1 MTRLALLGLLAATI
15 GLAQDPPAKVKPTK
29 PPTKPPEKPRTEAAA
44 APAGNLK
51 VLPGFKAELIYT
63 VPKDT
68 QGSWVCLCHDP
79 KGRLIASDQYG
90 ALYRVTTGATAADT
104 KVEKLP
110 VELGMAQGLLWA
122 FDHLYVVVNAGG
134 DKAGLYKVAFA
145 GDTPGKVTKLRGFVG
160 AGGEHGCHA
169 VMLHP
174 DGKRLTL
181 VCGNQTKMTDIATSR
196 VPKLWGDDHLLPRV
210 PDGNGFMKGVL
221 APGGYI
227 FNCDPEGK
235 EAELVSVGFRN
246 EYDAAY
252 NRDGELFTFDAD
264 MEWDFNTPWYRPTR
278 VCHVTSGSEWGWR
291 NGAGKYPAYYPD
303 NLPPVVNI
311 GPGSPTGVS
320 FGYGAKFPKKY
331 QDAFF
336 ICDWSYGKLY
346 AVHLKPKGASYE
358 AETVEEFISGTPLPL
373 TDLVVNPKD
382 GAMYFAVGGRKTQSG
397 LYRVTY
403 VGGEPAKASTT
414 KPGELGV
421 VIGGPPSQDEIDA
434 IAGQRTR
441 RQLEAFHGK
450 HDPKA
455 VAAAWP
461 HLSSPDRFLRFAA
474 RTAVE
479 SQPVVGWQDKALT
492 ETNPQAAIE
501 AILALMRAAAPCPEH
516 VKDAKP
522 QPELRAKVLAA
533 LGRLDFAKLT
543 ESQKLDLARVYEVAL
558 HRLGKPD
565 NGERDALLVKLDGR
579 FPTGNRY
586 LDGEL
591 LNVLVFLQSPTAATK
606 GLKLLA
612 DAPTQEE
619 QLEYVRALRVLT
631 AGWTPELRADYF
643 KWFLKA
649 ASYKGGNSFAKFLT
663 LIKTDAVALLPESD
677 KVALKPILEATPATT
692 KVAAAPPRAFV
703 KKWAI
708 DDLHAA
714 VTPLLAGGRDYD
726 KGRRLFAATNCFG
739 CHRYDNEGGSSGPD
753 LSGIAGRF
761 SPKDLLESILDP
773 SKEVS
778 DQYQA
783 VEIETVDGR
792 KVVGRIVNLNADGVD
807 VLTDLLDPNGM
818 TKLNRNNI
826 ERMTPSKLSLMP
838 AGLLDT
844 LTAPEAADLMA
855 YLLSRGDRGAAVF
868 KK

>member
-1 MTRLALLGLLAATI
+1 MTRLALLGLLAAAA
-15 GLAQDPPAKVKPTK
+15 GLVAQDPAPKAKQKKQP
-29 PPTKPPEKPRTEAAA
+29 KPPEKPRTEAAA
-44 APAGNLK
+44 NPAGNLK
-51 VLPGFKAELIYT
+51 VLPGFKAELLYT

-68 QGSWVCLCHDP
+68 QGSWVCLCHLPD
-79 KGRLIASDQYG
+79 GRLVASDQYG
-90 ALYRVTTGATAADT
+90 ALYRVTAGAAAGDT
-104 KVEKLP
+104 KVEKLD
-110 VELGMAQGLLWA
+110 VEIGGAQGLLWA
-122 FDHLYVVVNAGG
+122 FDRLYVVRNDRG
-134 DKAGLYKVAFA
+134 DQAGLYTVAFD
-145 GDTPGKVTKLRGFVG
+145 GDTPGKVTKLRGFQG

-174 DGKRLTL
+174 DGKRLTV
-181 VCGNQTKMTDIATSR
+181 VCGNQTKLTEVATSR
-196 VPKLWGDDHLLPRV
+196 VPRLWGDDHLLPRV

-235 EAELVSVGFRN
+235 AAELVSVGFRN
-246 EYDAAY
+246 QYDAAY
-252 NRDGELFTFDAD
+252 NRDGELFTYDAD

-320 FGYGAKFPKKY
+320 FGYGARFPKKY

-346 AVHLKPKGASYE
+346 AVHLKPKGATYE
-358 AETVEEFISGTPLPL
+358 AETVEEFVTGTPLPL

-403 VGGEPAKASTT
+403 TGQESTAVAREFQT
-414 KPGELGV
+414 NSEV
-421 VIGGPPSQDEIDA
+421 R
-434 IAGQRTR
+434 GQTNR
-441 RQLEAFHGK
+441 RLLEQFHGK
-450 HDPKA
+450 QDPKA
-455 VAAAWP
+455 VAAAWSS
-461 HLSSPDRFLRFAA
+461 LGSPDRFHRFAA

-479 SQPVVGWQDKALT
+479 SQPVAEWQAKALA

-501 AILALMRAAAPCPEH
+501 ALLALVRASAPCPEH

-522 QPELRAKVLAA
+522 QPELRAKVLASLA
-533 LGRLDFAKLT
+533 RLDMGKLT
-543 ESQKLDLARVYEVAL
+543 DAQKLDLARVYEVAL

-565 NGERDALLVKLDGR
+565 NGERDAVLAKLDAR
-579 FPTGNRY
+579 FPTGNRF

-591 LNVLVFLQSPTAATK
+591 LNVLVFLQSPTAAPK
-606 GLKLLA
+606 GMKLLA

-619 QLEYVRALRVLT
+619 QLEYVRALRMLT

-643 KWFLKA
+643 KWFVRA
-649 ASYKGGNSFAKFLT
+649 GGYKGGNSFAKFLT
-663 LIKTDAVALLPESD
+663 LIKTDAVTLLSESD
-677 KVALKPILEATPATT
+677 KVALKPILDAKPATT
-692 KVAAAPPRAFV
+692 TTATVAPRPFV

-708 DDLHAA
+708 DELNKEVA
-714 VTPLLAGGRDYD
+714 PLLAGGRDFD
-726 KGRRLFAATNCFG
+726 KGRKLFAAANCFG
-739 CHRYDNEGGSSGPD
+739 CHRFDNEGGSTGPD

-761 SPKDLLESILDP
+761 SQKDLLESILDP

-778 DQYQA
+778 DQYAA
-783 VEIETVDGR
+783 VEIETADGR
-792 KVVGRIVNLNADGVD
+792 KVVGRIVNLNDNGVS
-807 VLTDLLDPNGM
+807 VLTDLLNPNGI
-818 TKLNRNNI
+818 TNVNRNNI
-826 ERMTPSKLSLMP
+826 EKMTPSKLSLMP

-868 KK
+868 RK